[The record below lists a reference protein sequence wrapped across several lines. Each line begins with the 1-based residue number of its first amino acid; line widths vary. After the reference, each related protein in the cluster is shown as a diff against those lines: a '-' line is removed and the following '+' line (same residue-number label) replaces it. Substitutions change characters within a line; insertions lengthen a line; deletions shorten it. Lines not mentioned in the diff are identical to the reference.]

1 MIRSIAVETSPPP
14 PMSTLFPYTTLFRS
28 LGVANLELLALE
40 VDRRARRRQPRR
52 AGRGGRLVALR
63 WAGGEAAR
71 CVGQHVVAMRGEP
84 VAVPVPLVA
93 VIGRI
98 AGGLPFVLVV
108 AEAVQQHDQRVS
120 TGRTRRRGCRKT
132 QVD

>member
-71 CVGQHVVAMRGEP
+71 CVGQQDRKSTRLNSSHRTMSYAD
-84 VAVPVPLVA
+84 
-93 VIGRI
+93 
-98 AGGLPFVLVV
+98 FCWKNKVL
-108 AEAVQQHDQRVS
+108 R
-120 TGRTRRRGCRKT
+120 TLTRTRKR
-132 QVD
+132 